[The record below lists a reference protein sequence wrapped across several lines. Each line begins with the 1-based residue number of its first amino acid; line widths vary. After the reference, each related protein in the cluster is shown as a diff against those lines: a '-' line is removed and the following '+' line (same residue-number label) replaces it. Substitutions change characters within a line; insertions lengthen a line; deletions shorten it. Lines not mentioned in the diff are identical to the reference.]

1 METNNQS
8 DFVYIN
14 TEAQSSVTIYQEM
27 DRRDTESVASSGNL
41 KEVAG
46 CAKLE
51 RVKRA
56 RFNLFKDVS
65 ACRADNMEIHNSN
78 PRKA

>member
-1 METNNQS
+1 
-8 DFVYIN
+8 
-14 TEAQSSVTIYQEM
+14 M

-46 CAKLE
+46 YARLE